1 MNADGT
7 VLAQQLAAQIADR
20 LSREREADPNLGNGS
35 PRGAGT
41 LDHADERAYVRNLI
55 AGELESEARRRMREN
70 LVSLSDEAE
79 DEIARETYD
88 RLFGLGR
95 LQRYLDDERIT
106 DIHVQGCDTV
116 WLKYVDGTR
125 HLGEPIAGSDNE
137 LIDLLRTAAA
147 RAGRTE
153 RRFDSSQP
161 ELNLRLPDGSRLFA
175 IMDVAARPSLTIR
188 KHQFDLSYLGDL
200 RARGTIDR
208 SLEAFLRAAVL
219 ARRSIVIGG
228 GIGCG
233 KTTMMRAL
241 INEIPSDE
249 RLVTIEDALELDV
262 DRFVDL
268 HPNVVTLE
276 AREPNM
282 EGHGGIDLEQLV
294 RMGLRMDP
302 DRVFVGEV
310 RGSEVLP
317 MLLAM
322 SQGQDGSMCTIHANT
337 ARGVFRRLQMYAMLP
352 PHRLGP
358 PDTAMLIANAVDFVI
373 HLDQRRDARNGT
385 TRRIATSVLEV
396 RDVAGAEV
404 VANEVFR
411 PGPDGQA
418 IPTGAMHD
426 ETLAALEDAGL
437 DRSLLVG
444 GGQPS
449 WS

>member
-1 MNADGT
+1 MEVEVA
-7 VLAQQLAAQIADR
+7 VLAQRFAAEAADR
-20 LSREREADPNLGNGS
+20 LARERDTRGDDGAGGNGHLS
-35 PRGAGT
+35 G
-41 LDHADERAYVRNLI
+41 ADERAYARRLI
-55 AGELESEARRRMREN
+55 AGALDDEARRRLRAN
-70 LVSLSDEAE
+70 LPPLPGQVE
-79 DEIARETYD
+79 DEIARQAFD

-116 WLKYVDGTR
+116 WLKHVDGSR
-125 HLGEPIAGSDNE
+125 HAGEPVAASDAE
-137 LIDLLRTAAA
+137 LIGLLRTAAA

-175 IMDVAARPSLTIR
+175 IMDVSARPSLTIR
-188 KHQFDLSYLGDL
+188 KHQFDLAYLADL
-200 RARGTIDR
+200 KARGTLDR
-208 SLEAFLRAAVL
+208 PLEALLRAAVL
-219 ARRSIVIGG
+219 ARKSIVIGG

-233 KTTMMRAL
+233 KTTLMRAL
-241 INEIPSDE
+241 INEIPPDE
-249 RLVTIEDALELDV
+249 RLVTIEDALELDI
-262 DRFVDL
+262 DRFDTL

-282 EGHGGIDLEQLV
+282 EGHGGITLEQLV

-302 DRVFVGEV
+302 DRVFLGEC

-352 PHRLGP
+352 PHRLTP
-358 PDTAMLIANAVDFVI
+358 PDTAMLIANAVDLVI
-373 HLDQRRDARNGT
+373 HLDQQRDPTTGT

-396 RDVAGAEV
+396 RDVDGTEV

-411 PGPDGQA
+411 PGPDGRA
-418 IPTGAMHD
+418 VPTGTMHD
-426 ETLAALEDAGL
+426 ETLAALETVGF
-437 DRSLLVG
+437 DRTLLTDL
-444 GGQPS
+444 GGQPA

>member
-1 MNADGT
+1 MEVAVA
-7 VLAQQLAAQIADR
+7 VLAQRFAAEAADR
-20 LSREREADPNLGNGS
+20 LARERDTRGDDGAGGNGHLS
-35 PRGAGT
+35 G
-41 LDHADERAYVRNLI
+41 ADERAYARRLI
-55 AGELESEARRRMREN
+55 AGALDDEARRRLRAD
-70 LVSLSDEAE
+70 LPPLPGQVE
-79 DEIARETYD
+79 DEIARQAFD

-116 WLKYVDGTR
+116 WLKHVDGSR
-125 HLGEPIAGSDNE
+125 HAGEPVAASDAE
-137 LIDLLRTAAA
+137 LIGLLRTAAA

-175 IMDVAARPSLTIR
+175 IMDVSARPSLTIR
-188 KHQFDLSYLGDL
+188 KHQFDLAYLADL
-200 RARGTIDR
+200 KARGTLDR
-208 SLEAFLRAAVL
+208 PLEALLRAAVL
-219 ARRSIVIGG
+219 ARKSIVIGG

-233 KTTMMRAL
+233 KTTLMRAL
-241 INEIPSDE
+241 INEIPPDE
-249 RLVTIEDALELDV
+249 RLVTIEDALELDI
-262 DRFVDL
+262 DRFDTL

-282 EGHGGIDLEQLV
+282 EGHGGITLEQLV

-302 DRVFVGEV
+302 DRVFLGEC

-352 PHRLGP
+352 PHRLTP
-358 PDTAMLIANAVDFVI
+358 PDTAMLIANAVDLVI
-373 HLDQRRDARNGT
+373 HLDQQRDPTTGT

-396 RDVAGAEV
+396 RDVDGTEV

-411 PGPDGQA
+411 PGPDGRA
-418 IPTGAMHD
+418 VPTGTMHD
-426 ETLAALEDAGL
+426 ETLAALETVGF
-437 DRSLLVG
+437 DRTLLTDL
-444 GGQPS
+444 GGQPA

>member
-1 MNADGT
+1 MDAEVA
-7 VLAQQLAAQIADR
+7 VLAQRFAAEAADR
-20 LSREREADPNLGNGS
+20 LARERDTHPGGAGGNGHLT
-35 PRGAGT
+35 G
-41 LDHADERAYVRNLI
+41 ADERAYARSLI
-55 AGELESEARRRMREN
+55 AAALDDEARRRLRDDLDPLPEH
-70 LVSLSDEAE
+70 VE
-79 DEIARETYD
+79 DEVARQAFD

-116 WLKYVDGTR
+116 WLKHADGSR
-125 HLGEPIAGSDNE
+125 HRGEPVADSDAE
-137 LIDLLRTAAA
+137 LIELLRTAAA

-175 IMDVAARPSLTIR
+175 IMDVSARPSLTIR
-188 KHQFDLSYLGDL
+188 KHQFDLAYLGDL
-200 RARGTIDR
+200 RERGTLDR
-208 SLEAFLRAAVL
+208 PLEAFLRAAVL

-233 KTTMMRAL
+233 KTTLMRAL
-241 INEIPSDE
+241 INEIPPDE
-249 RLVTIEDALELDV
+249 RLVTIEDALELDI
-262 DRFVDL
+262 DRFDTL

-282 EGHGGIDLEQLV
+282 EGHGGITLEQLV

-352 PHRLGP
+352 PHRLTP
-358 PDTAMLIANAVDFVI
+358 PDTAMLIANAVDLVV
-373 HLDQRRDARNGT
+373 HLDQQRDPATGT
-385 TRRIATSVLEV
+385 TRRVATSVLEV
-396 RDVAGAEV
+396 RDVDGTEV

-411 PGPDGQA
+411 PGPDGRA
-418 IPTGAMHD
+418 VPTGTMHD
-426 ETLAALEDAGL
+426 ESLAALEAAGL
-437 DRSLLVG
+437 DRTLLTDL
-444 GGQPS
+444 GGQPA

>member
-1 MNADGT
+1 MEVEVA
-7 VLAQQLAAQIADR
+7 VLAQRFAAEAADR
-20 LSREREADPNLGNGS
+20 LARERDTRGDDGAGGNGHLS
-35 PRGAGT
+35 G
-41 LDHADERAYVRNLI
+41 ADERAYARRLI
-55 AGELESEARRRMREN
+55 AGALDDEARRRLRAD
-70 LVSLSDEAE
+70 LPPLPGQVE
-79 DEIARETYD
+79 DEIARQAFD

-116 WLKYVDGTR
+116 WLKHVDGSR
-125 HLGEPIAGSDNE
+125 HAGEPVAASDAE
-137 LIDLLRTAAA
+137 LIGLLRTAAA

-175 IMDVAARPSLTIR
+175 IMDVSARPSLTIR
-188 KHQFDLSYLGDL
+188 KHQFDLAYLADL
-200 RARGTIDR
+200 KARGTLDR
-208 SLEAFLRAAVL
+208 PLEALLRAAVL
-219 ARRSIVIGG
+219 ARKSIVIGG

-233 KTTMMRAL
+233 KTTLMRAL
-241 INEIPSDE
+241 INEIPPDE
-249 RLVTIEDALELDV
+249 RLVTIEDALELDI
-262 DRFVDL
+262 DRFDTL

-282 EGHGGIDLEQLV
+282 EGHGGITLEQLV

-302 DRVFVGEV
+302 DRVFLGEC

-352 PHRLGP
+352 PHRLTP
-358 PDTAMLIANAVDFVI
+358 PDTAMLIANAVDLVI
-373 HLDQRRDARNGT
+373 HLDQQRDPTTGT

-396 RDVAGAEV
+396 RDVDGTEV

-411 PGPDGQA
+411 PGPDGRA
-418 IPTGAMHD
+418 VPTGTMHD
-426 ETLAALEDAGL
+426 ETLAALETVGF
-437 DRSLLVG
+437 DRTLLTDL
-444 GGQPS
+444 GGQPA

>member
-1 MNADGT
+1 MNSEVTA
-7 VLAQQLAAQIADR
+7 LAQRLAAQVADR
-20 LSREREADPNLGNGS
+20 LSGERDRRTAHGASDNRDNGHL
-35 PRGAGT
+35 T
-41 LDHADERAYVRNLI
+41 DADERAYVRSLI
-55 AGELESEARRRMREN
+55 AGELESEARRRLREN
-70 LVSLSDEAE
+70 VSPLDEQIE
-79 DEIARETYD
+79 DAVAREAYD

-116 WLKYVDGTR
+116 WLKHADGSR
-125 HLGEPIAGSDNE
+125 HPGEPIADSDDE

-175 IMDVAARPSLTIR
+175 IMHVSARPSLTIR
-188 KHQFDLSYLGDL
+188 KHQFDLAYLGDL
-200 RARGTIDR
+200 RDRGTIDR

-241 INEIPSDE
+241 INEIPADE

-282 EGHGGIDLEQLV
+282 EGHGGIELEQLV

-310 RGSEVLP
+310 RGSEVMP

-352 PHRLGP
+352 PHRLTP

-373 HLDQRRDARNGT
+373 HLDQRREPRTGT
-385 TRRIATSVLEV
+385 TKRIATSVLEV
-396 RDVAGAEV
+396 RDVSGAEV

-411 PGPDGQA
+411 AGPDGRA
-418 IPTGAMHD
+418 VATGTMHD

-437 DRSLLVG
+437 DRTLLTV

>member
-1 MNADGT
+1 MET
-7 VLAQQLAAQIADR
+7 EVSVLAQRLAAEVADR
-20 LSREREADPNLGNGS
+20 LARERDIRGSADANGNG
-35 PRGAGT
+35 RLTA
-41 LDHADERAYVRNLI
+41 DDERAYARSLI
-55 AGELESEARRRMREN
+55 ATALDGEARRRLN
-70 LVSLSDEAE
+70 DDLQPLPGAVE
-79 DEIARETYD
+79 DEISRQTFD

-106 DIHVQGCDTV
+106 DIHVQGCDVV
-116 WLKYVDGTR
+116 WLKHTDGSR
-125 HLGEPIAGSDNE
+125 QRGEPIADNDAE
-137 LIDLLRTAAA
+137 LVDLLRTAAA

-175 IMDVAARPSLTIR
+175 VMDVSARPSLTIR
-188 KHQFDLSYLGDL
+188 KHQFDLAYLGDL
-200 RARGTIDR
+200 RTRGTLDKP
-208 SLEAFLRAAVL
+208 LESFLRAAVR

-233 KTTMMRAL
+233 KTTLMRAL
-241 INEIPSDE
+241 INEIPADE

-262 DRFVDL
+262 DRFDQL

-282 EGHGGIDLEQLV
+282 EGHGGITLEQLV

-322 SQGQDGSMCTIHANT
+322 SQGQDGSMCTVHANN

-352 PHRLGP
+352 PHRLAP
-358 PDTAMLIANAVDFVI
+358 PDTAMLIANAVDVVV
-373 HLDQRRDARNGT
+373 HLDQRRDPRTGT

-396 RDVAGAEV
+396 RDVDGAEV

-411 PGPDGQA
+411 PGPDGRA
-418 IPTGAMHD
+418 MATGTMHD
-426 ETLAALEDAGL
+426 ETLAALEDVGF
-437 DRSLLVG
+437 DRTLLTDM
-444 GGQPS
+444 GGQPA

>member
-1 MNADGT
+1 MDAEVA
-7 VLAQQLAAQIADR
+7 VLAQRFAAEVADR
-20 LSREREADPNLGNGS
+20 LARERDAHPGAAGGNGHLT
-35 PRGAGT
+35 G
-41 LDHADERAYVRNLI
+41 ADERAYARSLI
-55 AGELESEARRRMREN
+55 AAALDDEARRRLRDDLDPLPEH
-70 LVSLSDEAE
+70 VE
-79 DEIARETYD
+79 DEVARQAFD

-116 WLKYVDGTR
+116 WLKHADGSR
-125 HLGEPIAGSDNE
+125 HRGESVADSDAE
-137 LIDLLRTAAA
+137 LIELLRTAAA

-175 IMDVAARPSLTIR
+175 IMDVSARPSLTIR
-188 KHQFDLSYLGDL
+188 KHQFDLAYLGDL
-200 RARGTIDR
+200 ARRGTLDR
-208 SLEAFLRAAVL
+208 PLEAFLRAAVL

-233 KTTMMRAL
+233 KTTLMRAL
-241 INEIPSDE
+241 MNEIPPDE
-249 RLVTIEDALELDV
+249 RLVTIEDALELDI
-262 DRFVDL
+262 DRFDTL

-282 EGHGGIDLEQLV
+282 EGHGGITLEQLV

-352 PHRLGP
+352 PHRLTP
-358 PDTAMLIANAVDFVI
+358 PDTAMLIANAVDLVV
-373 HLDQRRDARNGT
+373 HLDQQRDPATGT

-396 RDVAGAEV
+396 RDVDGTEV

-411 PGPDGQA
+411 PGPDGRA
-418 IPTGAMHD
+418 VPTGTMHD
-426 ETLAALEDAGL
+426 ESLAALETAGF
-437 DRSLLVG
+437 DRTLLTDL
-444 GGQPS
+444 GGQPA